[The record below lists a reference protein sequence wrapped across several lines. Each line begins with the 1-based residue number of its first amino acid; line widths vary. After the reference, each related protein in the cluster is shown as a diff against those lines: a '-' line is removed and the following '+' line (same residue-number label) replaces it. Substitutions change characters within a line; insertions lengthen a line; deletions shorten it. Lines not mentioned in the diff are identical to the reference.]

1 MRMENAELDRRSKAS
16 YRFAMKIRRIRY
28 LICARVHRDAEET
41 FDETTNERILG
52 NETGNLEIV
61 LLSGMGN
68 ATFLKAMSRQ
78 TVMMAPDK
86 IRDAF
91 GRESGAAAV
100 KSLTG
105 NIGNA
110 RKVLREQ
117 LRDLVGAVP
126 KVE

>member
-1 MRMENAELDRRSKAS
+1 
-16 YRFAMKIRRIRY
+16 
-28 LICARVHRDAEET
+28 
-41 FDETTNERILG
+41 
-52 NETGNLEIV
+52 
-61 LLSGMGN
+61 MGN
-68 ATFLKAMSRQ
+68 ATFLKAISRQ

-86 IRDAF
+86 IKDVF
-91 GRESGAAAV
+91 GRENGAAAV

-117 LRDLVGAVP
+117 LLELVGMVP